1 LLGNQV
7 NGDVIDID
15 LALPNK
21 MEQEIKG
28 PFKVLDT
35 DLIGQFGLVGG
46 VEGVIHKR
54 IYTRLGDVE
63 QASIY

>member
-1 LLGNQV
+1 
-7 NGDVIDID
+7 
-15 LALPNK
+15 

-35 DLIGQFGLVGG
+35 DLIWQFGLVGG

-54 IYTRLGDVE
+54 TYTRLGEVE
-63 QASIY
+63 QVSIY